1 MVTSTPTDATG
12 ELEPWAR
19 RVFQANLVAQIL
31 IVVTGGVVRL
41 TGSGLGCPT
50 WPQCVPGSFVPVA
63 HQEQSWH
70 KYVEFGNRTMTF
82 LVGALALAAVGTA
95 LLYVRSQRQAGRS
108 VRRPVVVLACVPLL
122 GTIPQAV
129 LGGFTVLTG
138 LNPALVA
145 SHFLLSLLIVAG
157 CVALVVRSAEPGD
170 QPFRVVVRAE
180 VRWAAWLAVAFA
192 GAVIVLGTI
201 VTGSGPDSGSVGTPR
216 FGLDPAMV
224 SWLHADVVMLYL
236 GVLFAIALALRI
248 TDAPLRTRRAATLAL
263 AVALSQGLVGYVQ
276 YFTGLPWAVVAA
288 HLLGA
293 CLVWS
298 CSLYLLLCTRTRG
311 VVLVHEVGGNDV
323 EVVPAA

>member
-1 MVTSTPTDATG
+1 MTSTPADAAG
-12 ELEPWAR
+12 EFEPWAQ
-19 RVFQANLVAQIL
+19 RVFRANLVAQIL

-70 KYVEFGNRTMTF
+70 KYIEFGNRTMTF
-82 LVGALALAAVGTA
+82 LVGALAIAALVTA
-95 LLYVRSQRQAGRS
+95 LQYVRTQRQAGRA
-108 VRRPVVVLACVPLL
+108 VRRSVVALACVPLL

-129 LGGFTVLTG
+129 LGGLTVLTG

-170 QPFRVVVRAE
+170 QPLRVVVRVE
-180 VRWAAWLAVAFA
+180 VRWAAWLAVTFA
-192 GAVIVLGTI
+192 AAVIVLGTI
-201 VTGSGPDSGSVGTPR
+201 VTGSGPDSGAIGTPR
-216 FGLDPAMV
+216 FGLDPAML
-224 SWLHADVVMLYL
+224 SWLHADIVMLYL

-248 TDAPLRTRRAATLAL
+248 TDAPRRPRRAVALAL
-263 AVALSQGLVGYVQ
+263 TVALSQGLIGYVQ
-276 YFTGLPWAVVAA
+276 YFTGLPWAVVAF

-311 VVLVHEVGGNDV
+311 VALVDDLGGSEV
-323 EVVPAA
+323 EVVPTG